1 MKGGNKQEEA
11 WINPFVKQFSNI
23 SFSVSMFSQQPAPL
37 LMVVHK
43 LNLISFFVFF
53 NCSLSHYEYAEVR
66 IKFSM
71 SSLFL

>member
-43 LNLISFFVFF
+43 LNLISFF
-53 NCSLSHYEYAEVR
+53 C
-66 IKFSM
+66 
-71 SSLFL
+71 FL